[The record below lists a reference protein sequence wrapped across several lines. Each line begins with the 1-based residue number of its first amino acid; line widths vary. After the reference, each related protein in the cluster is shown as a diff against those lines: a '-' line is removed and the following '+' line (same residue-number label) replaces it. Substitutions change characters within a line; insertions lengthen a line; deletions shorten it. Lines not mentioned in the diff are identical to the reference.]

1 MSTALK
7 QFIKGTKNTP
17 QTVQARPD
25 QVENNAGGF
34 VFGVSDQSRLE
45 RFLIIGT
52 DGGTY
57 YVGEQ
62 DLTKQNV
69 DFLIRM
75 IAANERAVVDTV
87 VDVSVNG
94 RAYKQSPALFALA
107 LVLTLGKDKAYAREA
122 FNKVVRTSTHL
133 FEVAEYVDGLGG
145 WGRSKRTAFANWY
158 ESKDAD
164 SLAYQAVKYRQR
176 NGWTHRDVLRLSHA
190 KPADQVARFMT
201 GKELYSGGMELFESQ
216 VVPGVIHGFVEMQ
229 ANGSVDAVLLTLDR
243 YKNLPWETIPTQF
256 LTDARVWKALFY
268 NGQLKGQALV
278 RNITRL
284 AKLGAFK
291 DMVFARDYANALTDA
306 EMIAKTKLHPIN
318 FLNASVVYAEGQKG
332 RGGNYYSLDRNKTWD
347 TESVIADA
355 LTAGFHESFKHV
367 EPANKRT
374 LVGTD
379 VSGSMSW
386 SAANGLDLTAAQVSA
401 AVAMTIA
408 KTEPYCMVRGF
419 ADRFVDLGI
428 TANDNLSSAMQK
440 VQKNN
445 FGGTDCALPMR
456 WARENKVEV
465 DTFVVIT
472 DNETWQGPRQVFQE
486 LKKYRDTTGIPA
498 SLAVLGV
505 SSTEF
510 SIADKNDRR
519 QLDMV
524 GFDSAAPR
532 VLADFSGGRL

>member
-75 IAANERAVVDTV
+75 IVANERAVVDTV

-158 ESKDAD
+158 ESKDPNG
-164 SLAYQAVKYRQR
+164 LAYQAVKYRQR
-176 NGWTHRDVLRLSHA
+176 NGWTHKDVLRLSHA
-190 KPADQVARFMT
+190 KPATNVANFMVGKPLDESAYIPDMLPWFGQVQVA
-201 GKELYSGGMELFESQ
+201 Q
-216 VVPGVIHGFVEMQ
+216 
-229 ANGSVDAVLLTLDR
+229 SVQDVLDVLDR
-243 YKNLPWETIPTQF
+243 YPNLPWETIPTQF
-256 LTDARVWKALFY
+256 LTDERVWKKLFY